1 MNLKELRDMV
11 GSIIDYSPEVTTYKQ
26 EVNRIINEI
35 YLDTFASRPW
45 EFAQKTI
52 DLYTY
57 PDKTDTEAEITPS
70 GTAGRFPVNQI
81 NNVSADFYDL
91 VKGYTR
97 IEGSIL
103 KITGATD
110 NQNNGLF
117 MIDKADDGAGTLKV
131 SRLSNTPR
139 VDWEGTASVAQAI
152 SIQSQQRYL
161 TLPAD
166 CVDVLSV
173 GIRNIEEAGVGTNAL
188 GHFYSLSRKKD
199 EELDL
204 RLDLEGTPT
213 DFIMYDS
220 YPEQILDVGHFT
232 PRAGKDFSVTASAFA
247 IDNFPPGTYNIKMA
261 YEWRGQ
267 IGQLSDAFAITV
279 APNERIT
286 ITTRDTTAFGVDGLR
301 KVFFIQLNGVTIGGL
316 SQTEDFYRDVK
327 GVQIQ
332 DLGTTQG
339 FNYFVIDD
347 VDTST
352 VFPADTFGGGG
363 INALASAP
371 DKLLFM
377 PRADTQY
384 RNAQRMRLFPR
395 PTSQTPIRIRY
406 MYVPTLLEDDFDVPD
421 MPSDTHRYLVYRA
434 CEEVFFKHGNE
445 GQSDYYRRK
454 ADREYEKIS
463 ARYLTQRSALY
474 VKGSYRGGEL
484 RPRPFRNLTHL
495 G

>member
-1 MNLKELRDMV
+1 MNLKEIRDMV
-11 GSIIDYSPEVTTYKQ
+11 GSIVDYAPEVTTYKQ

-45 EFAQKTI
+45 EFSQKTI

-57 PDKTDTEAEITPS
+57 PDKTDTAAEITPS

-91 VKGYTR
+91 VKGFTR

-117 MIDKADDGAGTLKV
+117 MIDKADDGAGTLLV

-139 VDWEGTASVAQAI
+139 VDWEGTAAVAQTI
-152 SIQSQQRYL
+152 TIQSQQRYL

-173 GIRNIEEAGVGTNAL
+173 GIRNIEEAGIGTNAL

-213 DFIMYDS
+213 DYVMYDS

-232 PRAGKDFSVTASAFA
+232 PRAGKDFSVTSAASAN
-247 IDNFPPGTYNIKMA
+247 DQFPPGTYNIKMA

-279 APNERIT
+279 PAGEKIT
-286 ITTRDTTAFGVDGLR
+286 ITTRNTTAFGVDGLR
-301 KVFFIQLNGVTIGGL
+301 KVFFIQLNGVSIGGL
-316 SQTEDFYRDVK
+316 SQTEDFYRDIK

-332 DLGTTQG
+332 GLGTTQG

-347 VDTST
+347 VSTST
-352 VFPADTFGGGG
+352 DFPADTFGGGV
-363 INALASAP
+363 NALASNP

-395 PTSQTPIRIRY
+395 PTAQTPIRIRY

-445 GQSDYYRRK
+445 GQADYYRRK
-454 ADREYEKIS
+454 ADKEYEKIS
-463 ARYLTQRSALY
+463 SRYLTQRSALY
-474 VKGSYRGGEL
+474 IKGDYRAGEL